1 MGFKKCL
8 VKMLKEQRYQT
19 YEMHGKGNQ
28 DIGAKP
34 LTSNGFAIK
43 KYDANAWHTGP
54 KCKRPPKRSFGC
66 GSKGIRTPDPLL
78 VRQML

>member
-28 DIGAKP
+28 DIWAKT

-43 KYDANAWHTGP
+43 K
-54 KCKRPPKRSFGC
+54 
-66 GSKGIRTPDPLL
+66 
-78 VRQML
+78 V

>member
-1 MGFKKCL
+1 MRIKDKNVNKYFMGFKKCL

-28 DIGAKP
+28 DIWAKT

-43 KYDANAWHTGP
+43 K
-54 KCKRPPKRSFGC
+54 
-66 GSKGIRTPDPLL
+66 
-78 VRQML
+78 V